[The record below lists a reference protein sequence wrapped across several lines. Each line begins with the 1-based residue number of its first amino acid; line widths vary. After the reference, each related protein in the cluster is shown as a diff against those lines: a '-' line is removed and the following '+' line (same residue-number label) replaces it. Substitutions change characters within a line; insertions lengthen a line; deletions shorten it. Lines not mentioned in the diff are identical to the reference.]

1 MKKNKLI
8 FLSVSLVF
16 MGCTSVNNKANV
28 VDDGT
33 DSDSLVFVSG
43 SYSSQDEEGIKIFT
57 FSQEDAGFVYKSGLN
72 GILNPSFLS
81 ELTANNVIYSVS
93 SGGVSDSYLYSLK
106 YIPDSMK
113 LTVIGRDR
121 TDGADPCYVMADES
135 RNTVY
140 TANYSGGNISVFTT
154 DSCGNVVLNRN
165 IGFTGRGIHKT
176 RQETPHI
183 HSVYLSP
190 DNTQLWANDLG
201 TDRIRVINLND
212 FSHDDAEDI
221 VLPDGSGPR
230 HMCFHSSGKY
240 AYVITELSGDVLVLN
255 IKDSKNAELIQTV
268 KADTVGGEGS
278 ADIHL
283 SPDEKFLYASCRIKS
298 DGVAVFRV
306 SPDNCKLERVG
317 YCLTG
322 KHPRNFAITPNGK
335 YMLVACRDENAIE
348 IYEVNKE
355 TGMPVFTGK
364 KIETK
369 APVCVRWIR

>member
-16 MGCTSVNNKANV
+16 MGCTSVNNKAKV

-176 RQETPHI
+176 RQEAPHI

-255 IKDSKNAELIQTV
+255 IKDGKNVELIQTV